1 MSESSP
7 SRPRQVTFAAWLIMG
22 GSLFVLVSA
31 FEQMAGVQS
40 LDTRRAV
47 QDFLAEPPADGL
59 GVGVQDVL
67 NALRVMVLITGACAT
82 ATLILGSQVLQR
94 SRSARLA
101 LSVLAVP
108 LFVCGLVV
116 GGIMSSFV
124 AAAVVM
130 LWVQPA
136 RDWFAGKEA
145 SAATRDTRFDRL
157 PPSSQAQIGPVQPG
171 PHDQQG
177 QPGQQTYPSATQ
189 VPPVVSAPVGE
200 QAPGQQA
207 GQQGGQEPAGSGDPR
222 PWSGFGTAG
231 TGSAGAPVTYPAATR
246 QPDPASY
253 SPQAPDARRRPA
265 PQPVVWAC
273 VITWVMSGLVGL
285 AMGLTALALAAA
297 PGPLFEE
304 MDRRDPELL
313 SSTGMT
319 EDDLRLVVLMVAAA
333 IVVWCVLASL
343 VAVFAFR
350 RVPVGRV
357 LLMVSASCAA
367 LLCLAGA
374 VLGSPLLVVP
384 LVACGATMALL
395 MRPEVTQWYAAR

>member
-7 SRPRQVTFAAWLIMG
+7 SRPRQVSFAAWLIIG

-67 NALRVMVLITGACAT
+67 DALRVMVLITGACAT
-82 ATLILGSQVLQR
+82 ASLILGIQVLQR

-101 LSVLAVP
+101 LSLLAVP

-136 RDWFAGKEA
+136 RDWFNGKEA
-145 SAATRDTRFDRL
+145 AAATRDTRFDRV
-157 PPSSQAQIGPVQPG
+157 PPSSQAQTGAVQPG
-171 PHDQQG
+171 PQGQQG
-177 QPGQQTYPSATQ
+177 PQTYPPAAE

-200 QAPGQQA
+200 QSPGQV
-207 GQQGGQEPAGSGDPR
+207 GQEPAGSGDPR

-231 TGSAGAPVTYPAATR
+231 TGSAGAPVTYPPVTR
-246 QPDPASY
+246 QPDPAAY
-253 SPQAPDARRRPA
+253 SLQERSGRRAPA

-273 VITWVMSGLVGL
+273 VLTWVMSSLVGV

-304 MDRRDPELL
+304 MDRRDPDLL
-313 SSTGMT
+313 SSAGMSQ
-319 EDDLRLVVLMVAAA
+319 DDLRLAVMVVAGV
-333 IVVWCVLASL
+333 IVLWCVLASL
-343 VAVFAFR
+343 VAVFALR

-357 LLMVSASCAA
+357 LLMVSASVAA
-367 LLCLAGA
+367 LVCLVGA

-384 LVACGATMALL
+384 LVACGGTMALL
-395 MRPEVTQWYAAR
+395 MRPEVTEWYAGR

>member
-7 SRPRQVTFAAWLIMG
+7 SRPRQVSFAAWLIMG

-67 NALRVMVLITGACAT
+67 DTMRVLVLITGACAT
-82 ATLILGSQVLQR
+82 ASLILGIQVLQR

-136 RDWFAGKEA
+136 RDWFNGKEA
-145 SAATRDTRFDRL
+145 AAATRDTRFDRL
-157 PPSSQAQIGPVQPG
+157 PPSSEAQHGPVQSG
-171 PHDQQG
+171 PQDHQGQQG
-177 QPGQQTYPSATQ
+177 QQAYPSAAQ
-189 VPPVVSAPVGE
+189 VPPVVSAPIG
-200 QAPGQQA
+200 QQPGQQS
-207 GQQGGQEPAGSGDPR
+207 GQEPGQEPAGSGAPR

-231 TGSAGAPVTYPAATR
+231 TGSAGAPVTYPPVTR
-246 QPDPASY
+246 QPDPAAY
-253 SPQAPDARRRPA
+253 SPQERSARRGPA

-273 VITWVMSGLVGL
+273 VLTWVMSGLVGL

-319 EDDLRLVVLMVAAA
+319 EDDLRVAVLVVAGV
-333 IVVWCVLASL
+333 IVLWCLLASL
-343 VAVFAFR
+343 VAVFALR

-357 LLMVSASCAA
+357 LLMVSAGVAA
-367 LLCLAGA
+367 LVCLLGT

-384 LVACGATMALL
+384 LAACVGAMALL
-395 MRPEVTQWYAAR
+395 MRPEVTEWYAGR

>member
-67 NALRVMVLITGACAT
+67 NTLRVMVLITGACAT
-82 ATLILGSQVLQR
+82 ATLILGFQVLQR

-136 RDWFAGKEA
+136 RDWFNGKEA
-145 SAATRDTRFDRL
+145 SAGTRDTRFDRL
-157 PPSSQAQIGPVQPG
+157 PPSSQAPTGPVQPG
-171 PHDQQG
+171 
-177 QPGQQTYPSATQ
+177 QPGQPNQQGYPPAAQ

-200 QAPGQQA
+200 QSPGQT
-207 GQQGGQEPAGSGDPR
+207 GHEPAGSGDPR

-231 TGSAGAPVTYPAATR
+231 TGSAGAPATYPAETR
-246 QPDPASY
+246 PEPASY
-253 SPQAPDARRRPA
+253 SPSASGARRRPA

-319 EDDLRLVVLMVAAA
+319 EDDLRVVVLMVAAG
-333 IVVWCVLASL
+333 IVVWCVLAAL

-357 LLMVSASCAA
+357 LLMISASCAA
-367 LLCLAGA
+367 LLCLAGT

-395 MRPEVTQWYAAR
+395 MRPEVTEWYAGR